1 MTEPVVLLPAMMC
14 DARLF
19 QAQITPLS
27 RQRPVMVAPISGAER
42 IDEIASTLLD
52 MLPHKFALAGH
63 SMGGIVALE
72 LLRRAPNRVTRL
84 ALMATSPLGETPQTS
99 AAYEPLI
106 VAARAGRLDQALE
119 GVVPRAAL
127 APGPGRVAVLGQF
140 HAMAHDAG
148 AGQFVAQLR
157 ALQRRRDQQ
166 STLRRCKVLTTI
178 ICGAHDTVT
187 PPRRHALMAGLV
199 PCSRLEVIEQAGHFM
214 PLEAPDALNQILQ
227 NWLAQPYVLQD
238 RQA

>member
-42 IDEIASTLLD
+42 IDESASTLLD

-84 ALMATSPLGETPQTS
+84 ALMATSPLGETP
-99 AAYEPLI
+99 
-106 VAARAGRLDQALE
+106 
-119 GVVPRAAL
+119 
-127 APGPGRVAVLGQF
+127 
-140 HAMAHDAG
+140 
-148 AGQFVAQLR
+148 
-157 ALQRRRDQQ
+157 
-166 STLRRCKVLTTI
+166 
-178 ICGAHDTVT
+178 
-187 PPRRHALMAGLV
+187 
-199 PCSRLEVIEQAGHFM
+199 
-214 PLEAPDALNQILQ
+214 
-227 NWLAQPYVLQD
+227 
-238 RQA
+238 